1 MNKLDEWK
9 ETAKKLDE
17 LICCICGKECDWY
30 LIPYVS
36 NIETHEVKV
45 HPALDKYGN
54 LAEDAWRPMYY
65 QGDRDFCSS
74 ECSHIWYERNK
85 NETT

>member
-9 ETAKKLDE
+9 EIAKTLDT
-17 LICCICGKECDWY
+17 LICCICENICPWY
-30 LIPYVS
+30 LVPYVS
-36 NIETHEVKV
+36 DIETHEVKI

-54 LAEDAWRPMYY
+54 LAEDAHRPMYY
-65 QGDRDFCSS
+65 QDNNNFCSP